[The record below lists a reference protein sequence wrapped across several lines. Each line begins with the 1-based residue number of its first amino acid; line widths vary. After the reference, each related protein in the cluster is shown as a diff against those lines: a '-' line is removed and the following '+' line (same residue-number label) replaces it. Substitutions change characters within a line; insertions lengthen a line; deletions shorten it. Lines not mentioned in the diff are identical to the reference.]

1 MLRKKITAWV
11 LTAAMLT
18 GLGAAAPVTAF
29 AQTAEDVQQNRCY
42 INGDEVRAYDVEDTI
57 YVVVDD
63 LSAYGFN
70 VQKSKKSVTI
80 TSGTNGY
87 YFDESFSPNTE
98 SSTMGTGSVKTSTI
112 KGKVAD
118 QAVTLYTIDNK
129 LCIKA
134 EDLGGLGYTKYDSD
148 KNIMNIYPHR
158 PVIQKIQSI
167 TEISRLMRVIRPE
180 RLNLSRAHIMIRA
193 KPEVQHP
200 KLISNWV

>member
-1 MLRKKITAWV
+1 MEENEMLRKKITAWV

-87 YFDESFSPNTE
+87 YFDDYL
-98 SSTMGTGSVKTSTI
+98 V
-112 KGKVAD
+112 
-118 QAVTLYTIDNK
+118 L
-129 LCIKA
+129 
-134 EDLGGLGYTKYDSD
+134 
-148 KNIMNIYPHR
+148 
-158 PVIQKIQSI
+158 IQKA
-167 TEISRLMRVIRPE
+167 VP
-180 RLNLSRAHIMIRA
+180 
-193 KPEVQHP
+193 
-200 KLISNWV
+200 WVPAA

>member
-98 SSTMGTGSVKTSTI
+98 SSTMGTGSVRQVPSKARWQI
-112 KGKVAD
+112 R
-118 QAVTLYTIDNK
+118 QLP
-129 LCIKA
+129 CIPLTTNSASRQKIWV
-134 EDLGGLGYTKYDSD
+134 DL
-148 KNIMNIYPHR
+148 
-158 PVIQKIQSI
+158 VIQNMTATKI
-167 TEISRLMRVIRPE
+167 L
-180 RLNLSRAHIMIRA
+180 
-193 KPEVQHP
+193 
-200 KLISNWV
+200 

>member
-118 QAVTLYTIDNK
+118 QAVY
-129 LCIKA
+129 
-134 EDLGGLGYTKYDSD
+134 
-148 KNIMNIYPHR
+148 H
-158 PVIQKIQSI
+158 
-167 TEISRLMRVIRPE
+167 
-180 RLNLSRAHIMIRA
+180 
-193 KPEVQHP
+193 
-200 KLISNWV
+200 

>member
-98 SSTMGTGSVKTSTI
+98 SSTMGTGSVKTRWQI
-112 KGKVAD
+112 R
-118 QAVTLYTIDNK
+118 QLP
-129 LCIKA
+129 CIPLTTNSASRQKIWV
-134 EDLGGLGYTKYDSD
+134 DL
-148 KNIMNIYPHR
+148 
-158 PVIQKIQSI
+158 VIQNMTATKI
-167 TEISRLMRVIRPE
+167 L
-180 RLNLSRAHIMIRA
+180 
-193 KPEVQHP
+193 
-200 KLISNWV
+200 